1 MTQRAAGRLAWLFW
15 LLVVL
20 AEAASVALRGRN
32 DPATLV
38 IDAFGA
44 LVQLTFVT
52 IGAFIISRR
61 FENAI
66 GWIFVAIA
74 LLDVAGDVSLEYAV
88 YSLIT
93 APGTLAG
100 GAWAAYLG
108 DGLRTSGFVLTIGY
122 VLLLFPDGRLPS
134 PRWRLAGWLPVLAL
148 AANVLAE
155 MLSPAPNDLRLQSAP
170 NPLGVNPSPA
180 VPGLLGLLSI
190 LLMAACVIA
199 GATAAIARFRRSQG
213 DERQQIKWFVYAAV
227 LGTGLIVGLLAATA
241 LNLNVSPALGGILF
255 PLALAG
261 IPIATGIAILKY
273 RLYAIDLLIRR
284 TLLYSVLT
292 ALLAAVYFGSVVVL
306 QGLLTVLTPLGGA
319 SAGAAGA
326 ARSELVTVL
335 STLAIAALFV
345 PLRGRLQTFIDR
357 RYYRRRYDAAQ
368 TLAGFAQAAR
378 DEVDLDRLS
387 DELVRVVQDTLQPE
401 TASLWLARPAD
412 GMPPGKFSGN

>member
-20 AEAASVALRGRN
+20 AEAASLALRGRN

-284 TLLYSVLT
+284 TLVYSVLT
-292 ALLAAVYFGSVVVL
+292 GILALVYFGSVVVL
-306 QGLLTVLTPLGGA
+306 QSVFTALT
-319 SAGAAGA
+319 GA

-345 PLRGRLQTFIDR
+345 PLRNRLQEFIDR
-357 RYYRRRYDAAQ
+357 RFYRRKVDAA
-368 TLAGFAQAAR
+368 LALAAFSRAAR
-378 DEVDLDRLS
+378 DEVDLERLTQR
-387 DELVRVVQDTLQPE
+387 LAQVVQETIQPE
-401 TASLWLARPAD
+401 TVDLLLVKHAD
-412 GMPPGKFSGN
+412 PRNR